1 MAAKSFRK
9 VTLQI
14 TAQLNVFNHLHTFCD
29 GLRSTLDLE
38 LIEKELFMLLR
49 QRSFIEQSLCI
60 VSLILLHENISRVQA
75 LEQLNDCIELTL
87 HFNIGD
93 AFEALLHFIIEVRS
107 DIRRAKALL
116 VQKFQKRPIAS
127 YLEQHLALEAVLDH
141 LRELEVKLEQFLC
154 EQERVFQVLLA
165 EDDLTAAQLDVGL
178 HVLDDLG
185 KRVLVVAEH
194 IVDQLKLVELLL
206 LEEFVDA
213 KILPH
218 NRLSHVRHQLF
229 DYEYLHLVLGRGLVP
244 VI

>member
-1 MAAKSFRK
+1 
-9 VTLQI
+9 
-14 TAQLNVFNHLHTFCD
+14 
-29 GLRSTLDLE
+29 
-38 LIEKELFMLLR
+38 MLLR

-60 VSLILLHENISRVQA
+60 VSLILLHENIPRVQA

-116 VQKFQKRPIAS
+116 VQKLQKRPIAS

-178 HVLDDLG
+178 HVFDDLG